1 VIIPGVLF
9 GMLAG
14 IHYWFPKAFGFR
26 LSETWGRRTAVLFVG
41 GFVFTFMPLYVLGL
55 MGMPRRSPTFQNPDF
70 LPWMYIAAFGGVLML
85 CALPSLIWTFWV
97 SYRHRAELA
106 VPGGDPW
113 NGSTL
118 EWSTPA
124 PVPEW
129 TFPCIPQVTARH
141 DWGERK
147 RAGDPWKGPAEYADI
162 EMPANTAH
170 GLLIAIAAFLLGFA
184 MVWHIW
190 WLAIIGFA
198 AVPALVALRGMRVI
212 EPRIIPAAEVAEADR
227 RFRQLVASLPAA
239 TRADEETE
247 RNRGVPDISEFAG

>member
-1 VIIPGVLF
+1 
-9 GMLAG
+9 
-14 IHYWFPKAFGFR
+14 
-26 LSETWGRRTAVLFVG
+26 
-41 GFVFTFMPLYVLGL
+41 VFQIVV
-55 MGMPRRSPTFQNPDF
+55 RDF
-70 LPWMYIAAFGGVLML
+70 DV
-85 CALPSLIWTFWV
+85 
-97 SYRHRAELA
+97 
-106 VPGGDPW
+106 
-113 NGSTL
+113 
-118 EWSTPA
+118 
-124 PVPEW
+124 
-129 TFPCIPQVTARH
+129 
-141 DWGERK
+141 
-147 RAGDPWKGPAEYADI
+147 ADI